1 MIAAILRFSL
11 IQRLMV
17 VLVTLG
23 ISAAG
28 LWSFNTLP
36 IDAFPDISAPQVQ
49 IIIKAPGMSP
59 SEVEQRITFPIEM
72 EMQGIPGQTVLRSTT
87 KYALSVIVV
96 DFEDDMDIY
105 LARNLVTERLNQVW
119 DSLPADIEGGLAPIT
134 TPLGEIFMY
143 RIISNNS
150 GDGSGKSYSN
160 QELRSLQDWVIR
172 PHLRKVEG
180 VADVNSLGGEVR
192 TYEVVIKPKTLVKH
206 GISIDEIE
214 HALMESNRNAGG
226 DRINQNDEVLLVR
239 TVGKLNDMDDI
250 KNITVRTRYGEPIH
264 ISDIAEVRIGSMTRY
279 GAVTADGE
287 GEVVTG
293 LVLLR
298 KGANSLQTVAETRKA
313 LETLKAILPEGVSIE
328 SFYDRTELITKAV
341 WTVEKALG
349 EAVVLVLLVLIIMLG
364 DIRSALTVA
373 LILPLTVLF
382 TFIMM
387 KLFNVSAN
395 LMSLGGLAIAI
406 GILVDAAVV
415 VVENIHSHFSKAPA
429 GVNKLHLVY
438 RAVLEVSSP
447 VISGILIIVAVF
459 LPLFSLTGLEGKMF
473 SPLAITITF
482 ALIGSLIMSLTV
494 IPVLASFFMKLHVQ
508 NRSIEQAKK
517 QDDMEQ
523 DDEKHSEAKNVDTDG
538 RLMRVLKIIYL
549 PAMNWALR
557 YRKTAVGLALVALLA
572 TATLFPHIG
581 KEFMPIMDE
590 GSTVILLEKDPS
602 ITLEKSL
609 EMDAPIQKA
618 MMELPEVIGVTSRT
632 GADELRMDPM
642 GLHQTDNFLVT
653 KPQAEWDISLQQFQE
668 NLREK
673 LAAFDNVDYAFSQPI
688 DMRVSEM
695 LTGVRSAMAIKLY
708 GDDLVVLEQKAIEIE
723 QLVNNIT
730 GAVDVFR
737 ADISGQK
744 YLQIDI
750 NQDVIS
756 GYGIHVE
763 DINRLVETAVGGQV
777 VTELLENNRRVG
789 ILVRYQE
796 KDRSSAAA
804 IKKMLVSLPN
814 GTKVS
819 LGHLAEVTVVDGP
832 VQIIRESAKRLVV
845 IQSNVEARDVVG
857 FVEEV
862 RLKIE
867 EEVDLPTG
875 YYVTFGGQFENQQRA
890 SNRLALVVPVA
901 IVLIFF
907 MLFTTFRSL
916 LQAGVIILNI
926 PFAMIGGV
934 VSLYFSGLYLSV
946 PASVGF
952 ITLFGVAVL
961 NGVVMVSYFNQL
973 RQSGLSIQQSVRQGA
988 ERRLRPVL
996 MTAMIASFGLLPL
1009 LTATGPGSELQ
1020 QPLAVVVI
1028 GGLFTSTILTL
1039 VLLPALYAWV
1049 EEALEKKIRVK
1060 KVEAS
1065 T

>member
-28 LWSFNTLP
+28 LWSFKTLP

-59 SEVEQRITFPIEM
+59 GEVEQRITFPIEM

-143 RIISNNS
+143 RIFGHNKDNTS

-239 TVGKLNDMDDI
+239 TVGKLNDVGDI
-250 KNITVRTRYGEPIH
+250 KNITVRTRYGEPVH
-264 ISDIAEVRIGSMTRY
+264 ISDVAEVRVGSMTRY

-298 KGANSLQTVAETRKA
+298 KGANSLQTVAETKKA
-313 LETLKAILPEGVSIE
+313 LQSLKAILPEGVSIE

-341 WTVEKALG
+341 WTVEKALA

-415 VVENIHSHFSKAPA
+415 VVENIHRHFSKAPE

-494 IPVLASFFMKLHVQ
+494 IPVLASVFMKLHVQ
-508 NRSIEQAKK
+508 SRSIEQVEKPADEK
-517 QDDMEQ
+517 QD
-523 DDEKHSEAKNVDTDG
+523 KAKNTDTDG

-549 PAMNWALR
+549 PVMNWALR
-557 YRKTAVGLALVALLA
+557 YTKTAVGLALVALFA
-572 TATLFPHIG
+572 TATLFPYIG

-653 KPQAEWDISLQQFQE
+653 KPQEEWDISLQQFQE

-673 LAAFDNVDYAFSQPI
+673 LSRFDNVDYAFSQPI

-708 GDDLVVLEQKAIEIE
+708 GDDLVLLEQKAIEIE

-750 NQDVIS
+750 NQEVIS

-796 KDRSSAAA
+796 KDRSSPAA

-845 IQSNVEARDVVG
+845 IQSNVDARDVVS

-867 EEVDLPTG
+867 EKVDLPTG

-890 SNRLALVVPVA
+890 SNRLALVVPIA

-934 VSLYFSGLYLSV
+934 VSLYYSGLYLSV

-973 RQSGLSIQQSVRQGA
+973 RQRGLSIQQSVRRGA

-1039 VLLPALYAWV
+1039 ILLPALYAWV
-1049 EEALEKKIRVK
+1049 EEALEKKMRVK
-1060 KVEAS
+1060 KVEVSA
-1065 T
+1065 

>member
-1 MIAAILRFSL
+1 MIAAILRFVL
-11 IQRLMV
+11 VQRLMI
-17 VLVTLG
+17 VLLALG

-28 LWSFNTLP
+28 LWSFKNLP
-36 IDAFPDISAPQVQ
+36 IDAFPDISSPQVQ
-49 IIIKAPGMSP
+49 IIIKANGMSP
-59 SEVEQRITFPIEM
+59 SEVEQRITFPVEM

-96 DFEDDMDIY
+96 DFDDATDIY
-105 LARNLVTERLNQVW
+105 LARSLVTERLNQVW
-119 DSLPADIEGGLAPIT
+119 DSLPAGIEGGLAPIT

-143 RIISNNS
+143 RIVADN
-150 GDGSGKSYSN
+150 YSN

-180 VADVNSLGGEVR
+180 VAEVNSLGGEVR
-192 TYEVVIKPKTLVKH
+192 NYEVVIKPDALVQH
-206 GISIDEIE
+206 GISIDQIE
-214 HALMESNRNAGG
+214 QALSRNNRNAGG
-226 DRINQNDEVLLVR
+226 DRINRNNEVLLVR
-239 TVGKLNDMDDI
+239 TVGKLHNMDDI
-250 KNITVRTRYGEPIH
+250 KNITVRTRHGIPVH
-264 ISDIAEVRIGSMTRY
+264 ISDVAEVRNGSMTRY

-298 KGANSLQTVAETRKA
+298 KGANSLRAVEGTRAA
-313 LETLKAILPEGVSIE
+313 LESLKSILPEGVSIE
-328 SFYDRTELITKAV
+328 SFYDRTDLITKAV

-349 EAVVLVLLVLIIMLG
+349 EAVILVLLVLIIMLG

-373 LILPLTVLF
+373 VILPLSVLF

-387 KLFNVSAN
+387 SLFNVSAN

-415 VVENIHSHFSKAPA
+415 VVENIHTQFSNASK
-429 GVNKLHLVY
+429 GVNRLHLVY
-438 RAVLEVSSP
+438 RAVLEVSTP
-447 VISGILIIVAVF
+447 VISGILIIIAVF
-459 LPLFSLTGLEGKMF
+459 LPIFSLTGLEGKMF

-482 ALIGSLIMSLTV
+482 ALIGSLLLSLTV
-494 IPVLASFFMKLHVQ
+494 IPVLASFMMKTHE
-508 NRSIEQAKK
+508 NAEENEGK
-517 QDDMEQ
+517 
-523 DDEKHSEAKNVDTDG
+523 
-538 RLMRVLKIIYL
+538 LMQGLKSIYL
-549 PAMNWALR
+549 PVMNWALHK
-557 YRKTAVGLALVALLA
+557 RKTAVSIALVALFAALS
-572 TATLFPHIG
+572 LFPFIG

-590 GSTVILLEKDPS
+590 GSTVILLEKDVS

-609 EMDAPIQKA
+609 AMDAPIQKA

-642 GLHQTDNFLVT
+642 GLNQTDNFLVT
-653 KPQAEWDISLQQFQE
+653 KPREEWTISLQQFQE

-673 LAAFDNVDYAFSQPI
+673 LSRFDNIDYAFSQPI

-708 GDDLVVLEQKAIEIE
+708 GDDLELLEQKAIEIE
-723 QLVNNIT
+723 KLVSNVD

-737 ADISGQK
+737 GDISGQK

-750 NQDVIS
+750 HQKVIS
-756 GYGIHVE
+756 RYGVNVE
-763 DINRLVETAVGGQV
+763 DINQLVETAVGGRV
-777 VTELLENNRRVG
+777 ITELLENNRRVG
-789 ILVRYQE
+789 VLMRYEE
-796 KDRSSAAA
+796 KYRTSPDA
-804 IKKMLVSLPN
+804 IEKMLVTLPN
-814 GTKVS
+814 GNKVA
-819 LGHLAEVTVVDGP
+819 LGALAKISVVDGP
-832 VQIIRESAKRLVV
+832 VQIIRESAKRQVV
-845 IQSNVEARDVVG
+845 IQSNVDERDVVS
-857 FVEEV
+857 FVNEV
-862 RLKIE
+862 RSNIE
-867 EEVDLPTG
+867 NKVELPPG

-890 SNRLALVVPVA
+890 AQRLGLVVPIA

-916 LQAGVIILNI
+916 SQAGLIIMNI

-934 VSLYFSGLYLSV
+934 VSLYLSGLYLSV

-973 RQSGLSIQQSVRQGA
+973 RQSGLSIQQAVRQGA

-1009 LTATGPGSELQ
+1009 LVATGPGSELQ

-1028 GGLFTSTILTL
+1028 GGLFSSTLLTL
-1039 VLLPALYAWV
+1039 ILLPTLYAWL
-1049 EEALEKKIRVK
+1049 EERLEKN
-1060 KVEAS
+1060 VEKQS
-1065 T
+1065 

>member
-1 MIAAILRFSL
+1 MIAALLRFSL
-11 IQRLMV
+11 IQRLMIL
-17 VLVTLG
+17 LVTFG
-23 ISAAG
+23 VAAAG
-28 LWSFNTLP
+28 FWSFKTLP

-49 IIIKAPGMSP
+49 VIIKAPGMSP
-59 SEVEQRITFPIEM
+59 TEVEQRITFPIEM

-87 KYALSVIVV
+87 KYSLSVIVI
-96 DFEDDMDIY
+96 DFEDNMDIY

-119 DSLPADIEGGLAPIT
+119 GSLPADIEGGLAPIT

-143 RIISNNS
+143 RIISD
-150 GDGSGKSYSN
+150 GTDDGSVKRYNN

-172 PHLRKVEG
+172 PHLRKVDG

-192 TYEVVIKPKTLVKH
+192 TYEVVIKPKALVKH
-206 GISIDEIE
+206 GISVDEVE

-226 DRINQNDEVLLVR
+226 DRINKKDEVLLVR
-239 TVGKLNDMDDI
+239 TVGKLDGLKDI
-250 KNITVRTRYGEPIH
+250 KNVAIRTRYGEPVH
-264 ISDIAEVRIGSMTRY
+264 VYDVADVRVGSMTRY

-287 GEVVTG
+287 GEAVTG

-298 KGANSLQTVAETRKA
+298 KGANSLKTVAGTKQA
-313 LETLKAILPEGVSIE
+313 LDKLKSILPKGVIIE
-328 SFYDRTELITKAV
+328 SFYDRTDLITKAV

-349 EAVVLVLLVLIIMLG
+349 EAVILVLLVLIIMLG

-387 KLFNVSAN
+387 KLFHVSAN

-415 VVENIHSHFSKAPA
+415 VVENIHTHFSRAPE

-473 SPLAITITF
+473 TPLAITISF
-482 ALIGSLIMSLTV
+482 ALIGSLIMSLTI
-494 IPVLASFFMKLHVQ
+494 IPVLASFFMKVHT
-508 NRSIEQAKK
+508 RDASMASSAKQK
-517 QDDMEQ
+517 EV
-523 DDEKHSEAKNVDTDG
+523 SDG
-538 RLMRVLKIIYL
+538 FLMRVLKFFYL
-549 PAMNWALR
+549 PVMNWALK
-557 YRKTAVGLALVALLA
+557 YRKISVGLALIALIA
-572 TATLFPHIG
+572 TANLFPHIG

-590 GSTVILLEKDPS
+590 GSTVILIEKDPS

-609 EMDAPIQKA
+609 AMDAPIQKA
-618 MMELPEVIGVTSRT
+618 MMELPQVTGVTSRT

-642 GLHQTDNFLVT
+642 GLNQTDNFLVT
-653 KPQAEWDISLQQFQE
+653 TPQEDWGISLQQFQE

-673 LAAFDNVDYAFSQPI
+673 LEPYSGLDIAFSQPI

-708 GDDLVVLEQKAIEIE
+708 GDDLTVLEQKAIEIE
-723 QLVNNIT
+723 AVVNDVN

-737 ADISGQK
+737 TDISGQQ

-750 NQDVIS
+750 HQDVIS

-763 DINRLVETAVGGQV
+763 DINQLVETAVGGRV
-777 VTELLENNRRVG
+777 VTELLEKNRRVG

-796 KDRSSAAA
+796 KDRSSPAA
-804 IKKMLVSLPN
+804 IKKMLVTLPN

-819 LGHLAEVTVVDGP
+819 LGHLAEVTIVDGP
-832 VQIIRESAKRLVV
+832 VQIIRESAKRQVV
-845 IQSNVEARDVVG
+845 IQSNVDGRDVVS

-862 RLKIE
+862 ERNIKQKVE
-867 EEVDLPTG
+867 LPTG

-890 SNRLALVVPVA
+890 SNRLALVVPIA

-934 VSLYFSGLYLSV
+934 VSLYYSGLYLSV

-973 RQSGLSIQQSVRQGA
+973 RQSGLSIQDSVKKGA

-1009 LTATGPGSELQ
+1009 LAATGPGSELQ
-1020 QPLAVVVI
+1020 RPLAVVVI

-1039 VLLPALYAWV
+1039 ILLPALYAWV
-1049 EEALEKKIRVK
+1049 EEALERRVLSRLNDQSRPQPK
-1060 KVEAS
+1060 TAEEAA
-1065 T
+1065 

>member
-11 IQRLMV
+11 IQRLMIL
-17 VLVTLG
+17 LVTLA

-28 LWSFNTLP
+28 FWAFKNLP

-59 SEVEQRITFPIEM
+59 TEVEQRITFPIEM

-96 DFEDDMDIY
+96 DFDDSTDIY

-119 DSLPADIEGGLAPIT
+119 DSLPAGIEGGLAPIT

-143 RIISNNS
+143 RIR
-150 GDGSGKSYSN
+150 GDNYSN

-172 PHLRKVEG
+172 PHLRKVPG

-192 TYEVVIKPKTLVKH
+192 SYEVVIKPEALVRH

-214 HALMESNRNAGG
+214 QALARNNRNAGG
-226 DRINQNDEVLLVR
+226 DRINRNHEVLLVR
-239 TVGKLNDMDDI
+239 TVGKLQDMQDI
-250 KNITVRTRYGEPIH
+250 KDITVRTRYGVPVH
-264 ISDIAEVRIGSMTRY
+264 ISDVAEVRNGSMTRY
-279 GAVTADGE
+279 GGVTSNGE
-287 GEVVTG
+287 GEAVTG

-298 KGANSLQTVAETRKA
+298 KGANSLKA
-313 LETLKAILPEGVSIE
+313 VEGTKEALKSLPELLPEGVTIE

-349 EAVVLVLLVLIIMLG
+349 EAVILVLLVLIIMLG

-373 LILPLTVLF
+373 LILPLSVLF

-415 VVENIHSHFSKAPA
+415 VVENIHTQFSRAPA
-429 GVNKLHLVY
+429 GVSRLHLVY
-438 RAVLEVSSP
+438 RAVLEVSAP

-482 ALIGSLIMSLTV
+482 ALIGSLLLSLTV
-494 IPVLASFFMKLHVQ
+494 IPVLASLFMKTHAQ
-508 NRSIEQAKK
+508 G
-517 QDDMEQ
+517 QDE
-523 DDEKHSEAKNVDTDG
+523 ESDG
-538 RLMRVLKIIYL
+538 RLMKVLKFIYL
-549 PAMNWALR
+549 PVMNWVLR
-557 YRKTAVGLALVALLA
+557 NRKTSVGLALVALFG
-572 TATLFPHIG
+572 TASLFPYIG
-581 KEFMPIMDE
+581 KEFMPTMDE
-590 GSTVILLEKDPS
+590 GSTVILVEKRAS
-602 ITLEKSL
+602 ITLEDSL
-609 EMDAPIQKA
+609 AMDAPIQKA

-642 GLHQTDNFLVT
+642 GLYQTDNFLVT
-653 KPQAEWDISLQQFQE
+653 KPRDEWDISLPQFQQ
-668 NLREK
+668 NLRDK
-673 LAAFDNVDYAFSQPI
+673 LDQFEGIDYAFSQPI

-708 GDDLVVLEQKAIEIE
+708 GDDLAVLEQKAMEIE
-723 QLVNNIT
+723 ALVNKVP

-737 ADISGQK
+737 GDISGQQ

-750 NQDVIS
+750 KQKVIS
-756 GYGIHVE
+756 RYGINVE
-763 DINRLVETAVGGQV
+763 DINQLVEAAVGGRV
-777 VTELLENNRRVG
+777 VTELLEENRRVG
-789 ILVRYQE
+789 ILMRYEEQY
-796 KDRSSAAA
+796 RNSPQA
-804 IKKMLVSLPN
+804 IEQMLVSIPN
-814 GTKVS
+814 GNKVA
-819 LGHLAEVTVVDGP
+819 LGHLADVRIVDGP
-832 VQIIRESAKRLVV
+832 VQIIREGAKRLVV
-845 IQSNVEARDVVG
+845 IQGNVSGRDVVG
-857 FVEEV
+857 FVDEV
-862 RLKIE
+862 RSAIDSNIE
-867 EEVDLPTG
+867 LPTG

-890 SNRLALVVPVA
+890 AQRLALVVPVA
-901 IVLIFF
+901 IVLIFV

-916 LQAGVIILNI
+916 LQAGLIILNI

-934 VSLYFSGLYLSV
+934 ISLYVSGLYLSV

-1009 LTATGPGSELQ
+1009 LAATGPGSELQ
-1020 QPLAVVVI
+1020 RPLAVVVI
-1028 GGLFTSTILTL
+1028 GGLFTSTLLTL
-1039 VLLPALYAWV
+1039 VLLPALYAWL
-1049 EEALEKKIRVK
+1049 EERLEKRA
-1060 KVEAS
+1060 EAAA
-1065 T
+1065 